1 MFSSKC
7 FILAVVLSG
16 KETCGGLFPLGFSR
30 IKASLQPLGHVT
42 VIGNATVLYIASYG
56 STPHSNAELC
66 SVAFVLV
73 LNAKPYKRQAVS
85 PVPANSTSGL
95 EEHPTGS
102 LGTPMDEIP
111 AAEVAAAPVPAG
123 SVPSNPPSVNSSFQQ
138 DDADLP
144 AHL

>member
-7 FILAVVLSG
+7 FILAAVLS
-16 KETCGGLFPLGFSR
+16 
-30 IKASLQPLGHVT
+30 
-42 VIGNATVLYIASYG
+42 
-56 STPHSNAELC
+56 
-66 SVAFVLV
+66 AFVLV

-102 LGTPMDEIP
+102 LPMDEIL

-123 SVPSNPPSVNSSFQQ
+123 SVPSNPASVNSAFQQ

-144 AHL
+144 AQSW